1 MSAQVIFLAA
11 FGLAAVWFGI
21 VVFRTHSMVRSA
33 LALLFS
39 QTAIGAMFLVME
51 TEFLGVLQ
59 IMMMATEMSIMA
71 IFMVMFMMDPGG
83 LGEMDMKHQ
92 RKLSLGAG
100 IVAFAG
106 ALLVAVFAN
115 WGPLPAS
122 IPDGGAQLRLLGV
135 ELLSRSM
142 LIFESAGLTILTA
155 MIAATAAAVQPA
167 RVPERPATAGAGAAG
182 GHGGHGSGHGAGE
195 TQGHSHAHGDKYA
208 CPMHPEV
215 TSDKPG
221 SCPKCGMDLVP
232 VGDGDHGGHGGH
244 SHEGHKP

>member
-1 MSAQVIFLAA
+1 MSVQVIFLAA
-11 FGLAAVWFGI
+11 FGLAAVWFGV

-92 RKLSLGAG
+92 RRLSLGAG
-100 IVAFAG
+100 IAAFAG
-106 ALLVAVFAN
+106 AVAVTLVAD
-115 WGPLPAS
+115 WGPVATD
-122 IPDGGAQLRLLGV
+122 IPGAGEQVRLLGF
-135 ELLSRSM
+135 ELLGRSM

-155 MIAATAAAVQPA
+155 MIAATAVAVQPA
-167 RVPERPATAGAGAAG
+167 CTPERADAAQPAP
-182 GHGGHGSGHGAGE
+182 GHDHKGHSHKGHGA
-195 TQGHSHAHGDKYA
+195 
-208 CPMHPEV
+208 
-215 TSDKPG
+215 
-221 SCPKCGMDLVP
+221 
-232 VGDGDHGGHGGH
+232 
-244 SHEGHKP
+244 